1 MLKKEKS
8 RYHESDEVIEPLIL
22 EAEDSDFPAS
32 DVAGN
37 GAKIAK
43 IPMIPMHTPAITG
56 SIKYDMLVPAT
67 IPKKKGINNCATE
80 MKNLIPIVAIPV
92 YL

>member
-1 MLKKEKS
+1 MNPIRINAILSIEKCAFFK
-8 RYHESDEVIEPLIL
+8 LL
-22 EAEDSDFPAS
+22 MKDSDFPAS

>member
-1 MLKKEKS
+1 MK
-8 RYHESDEVIEPLIL
+8 
-22 EAEDSDFPAS
+22 DSDFPLS
-32 DVAGN
+32 DAAGN

-43 IPMIPMHTPAITG
+43 IPRIPMHTPATTG

>member
-1 MLKKEKS
+1 MNPIRINAILSIEKCAFFK
-8 RYHESDEVIEPLIL
+8 LL
-22 EAEDSDFPAS
+22 MKDSDFPAS

-43 IPMIPMHTPAITG
+43 IHMIPMHTPAITG

-67 IPKKKGINNCATE
+67 TPKKKGINNCATE